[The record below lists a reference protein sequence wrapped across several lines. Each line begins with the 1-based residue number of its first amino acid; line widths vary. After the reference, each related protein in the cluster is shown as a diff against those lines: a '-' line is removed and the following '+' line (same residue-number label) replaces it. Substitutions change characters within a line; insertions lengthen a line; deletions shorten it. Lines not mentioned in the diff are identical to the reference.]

1 MKIKINN
8 NEIDTLKPKYNG
20 YNAITCEQY
29 CNFRLLSE
37 AQGLNVDELNK
48 AHVALFYDL
57 TYEQLLSLPATAYF
71 EMYDTVC
78 NYPSAVNELSEIYYQ
93 YAGVFYYLYLDID
106 NMNVGHFAD
115 LEHIE
120 SQFPNIWER
129 LPRVVSILTYTE
141 DQLNDDDVLQYNGS
155 VAMTRAEVINKFPFS
170 VIISFHNAYIEKK
183 KTLQNTILK
192 STILINQLEQMAE
205 MLKTI
210 HLQTE
215 LI

>member
-1 MKIKINN
+1 MKVKINN
-8 NEIDTLKPKYNG
+8 KEIDTFNPKYKG
-20 YNAITCEQY
+20 YHDISCEKY
-29 CNFRLLSE
+29 CNFRLECE

-48 AHVALFYDL
+48 AHVAMFYDL
-57 TYEQLLSLPATAYF
+57 TYEQLLSMPANAYF
-71 EMYDTVC
+71 EMYDTVS
-78 NYPSAVNELSEIYYQ
+78 NYPSAVNTLSEIYYQ
-93 YAGVFYYLYLDID
+93 YNGTFYYLFLDID

-129 LPRVVSILTYTE
+129 LHRVVSILTYTE
-141 DQLNDDDVLQYNGS
+141 EQLDDDDIFQYNGS
-155 VAMTRAEVINKFPFS
+155 VAMQRADIIKQFPFS

-192 STILINQLEQMAE
+192 STILINQLTSLAEQMK
-205 MLKTI
+205 MI

>member
-1 MKIKINN
+1 MKIKVNN
-8 NEIDTLKPKYNG
+8 KQIDTFNPLHKG
-20 YNAITCEQY
+20 YHDITCEKY
-29 CNFRLLSE
+29 CNFRLNCE
-37 AQGLNVDELNK
+37 AQNLNVDELNK

-57 TYEQLLSLPATAYF
+57 TYEELLSIPTTAYF
-71 EMYDTVC
+71 EMYDTVSK
-78 NYPSAVNELSEIYYQ
+78 YPNAIKDVINTYYQ
-93 YAGVFYYLYLDID
+93 YQGTFYYLYLDID

-129 LPRVVSILTYTE
+129 LHRVVSILMYTE
-141 DQLNDDDVLQYNGS
+141 EQLDDNDVFNYNGS
-155 VAMTRAEVINKFPFS
+155 VAMQRAEIIKQFPFS

-183 KTLQNTILK
+183 KILQNTILK
-192 STILINQLEQMAE
+192 STILINQLTSLAEQM
-205 MLKTI
+205 KTI